1 MQRGSGSA
9 GTDATDSWSR
19 TTCTCTRWTRT
30 ILGRIRGE
38 DEDYP
43 EKTIEW
49 LTSHEFREANQNTYI
64 ERSRMIAVPVDG
76 DDRLQESYERL
87 VDEGL
92 IEEIE
97 DLKLYWS
104 KAEGSLHN
112 MYTGLTEILGNRTQ
126 SSSAV
131 PVPMI
136 C

>member
-1 MQRGSGSA
+1 MGQLLDRGLPEKAPAEVVEGLA
-9 GTDATDSWSR
+9 
-19 TTCTCTRWTRT
+19 RT

-87 VDEGL
+87 VDE
-92 IEEIE
+92 E
-97 DLKLYWS
+97 KLR
-104 KAEGSLHN
+104 
-112 MYTGLTEILGNRTQ
+112 M
-126 SSSAV
+126 
-131 PVPMI
+131 
-136 C
+136 